1 VTHALLTRPF
11 AVLRVPTVILGG
23 LLCGLAAPVQADPIT
38 LSVSGT
44 VDRVCGPCSQQFLG
58 FIPVAGD
65 AFAFS
70 VTFDPSAPRRVVDN
84 DVFGYLFGEGSFNL
98 SLGAEVI
105 TRAGPVTGMIRNGL
119 GGGDIDQLLLSSG
132 AIPLFGF
139 SPFGK
144 GIAVDVSGIDVIG
157 HWLTTEAWPI
167 DVAAVL
173 GAAPE
178 KFFTVV
184 NLSGDVQN
192 TSTFLATGTG
202 LRFTQTSGVAPTPEP
217 ASILLLGTAFAGF
230 AARQWRQRKREQ
242 E

>member
-1 VTHALLTRPF
+1 
-11 AVLRVPTVILGG
+11 
-23 LLCGLAAPVQADPIT
+23 
-38 LSVSGT
+38 
-44 VDRVCGPCSQQFLG
+44 
-58 FIPVAGD
+58 
-65 AFAFS
+65 
-70 VTFDPSAPRRVVDN
+70 
-84 DVFGYLFGEGSFNL
+84 VFGYLFGEGSFNL
-98 SLGAEVI
+98 SLGAEVV
-105 TRAGPVTGMIRNGL
+105 TRAGPVTGIVRNGHL
-119 GGGDIDQLLLSSG
+119 GVGGIDQLLVSAG

-144 GIAVDVSGIDVIG
+144 GIAVDVSGIDLLG

-192 TSTFLATGTG
+192 TSTFLVTGTG

-217 ASILLLGTAFAGF
+217 ASILLLGTAFARF